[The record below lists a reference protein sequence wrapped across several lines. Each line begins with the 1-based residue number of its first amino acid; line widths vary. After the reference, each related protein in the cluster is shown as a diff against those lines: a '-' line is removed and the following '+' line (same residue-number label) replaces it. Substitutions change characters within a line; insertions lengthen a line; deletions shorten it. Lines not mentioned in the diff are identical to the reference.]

1 MDVINKLKL
10 INLKNKIK
18 AIIKPEQNSNSSN
31 KEENAKNLEILCEY
45 IIHLCKE
52 SPNITSFKQSLQ
64 GEFSEKTIYSIYT
77 TIKDLKLSENIND
90 NKNTETKNDNT
101 DIISNKSNNITKLN
115 STKDQTYTN
124 VESKLKKSGNAD
136 ELDLYF
142 EEEYRGRYY
151 IKRSF
156 DDYMPPKV
164 QLPPQNFSEVLSA
177 IDNQNDKSEL
187 HLLSQKRERAHKI
200 KSEIN
205 IVGNIEKI
213 QKNPLKEQ
221 KAKSHYDNSNNKN
234 YEKNPSYDII
244 NNKNK
249 FLPPEIKRG
258 RIFDAT
264 VTKVIELGCF
274 VDIFLDTNK
283 KVLEEK
289 EKGKIRAFNTRKTCK
304 GFVPMTYLKSYR
316 HTQQRFKS
324 AHQIT
329 QVGDKVKVK
338 IISLEEGRLIVS
350 VNQVDQNTGEDVITR
365 QNKYKKEMDQIEE
378 DKIKLFFEDNTD
390 EKINGF
396 GALTG
401 IPLAINEDEEQDC
414 GEYEIWEM
422 LQMKNAGRKDYHV
435 ENYNSKIVNQDVNDP
450 EKDLNIEL
458 REEEPP
464 FLKGMT
470 SKTNVKL
477 TPINLI
483 RNPEGDMQKSIVDRN
498 EQAKLRKEIRDK
510 HNKERIINL
519 KRTAENMIG
528 MTSELKE
535 QDIIK
540 MRSGFLN
547 DKELKY
553 MKFDLDNKK
562 ILKGVD
568 EEEPQYVKENRKKI
582 NEFKL
587 RKKFLSM
594 REQRESLPIF
604 QFKEELRKQIG
615 SNRITIIVGETGSG
629 KTTQLT
635 QYLVE
640 WGYAKYGRI
649 GCTQPRR
656 VAAMSVA
663 LRVSNEFGCKI
674 SEEVGYLIRFDD
686 QCSEKTIIKYM
697 TEGMLLR
704 ETLIDKDLSQY
715 SVIILDEAHE
725 RTIATDVLFGLI
737 KEAIKRRPTLKLII
751 TSATLNSGK
760 FSKFFDNCP
769 VFKIPGRTY
778 DVEILYAKIPEVDYL
793 EASLKTVLQIHL
805 NEKPGDIL
813 LFLTGQEEIDNACSM
828 LQLKVNT
835 LGKNV
840 PKLIVLPVYSAMPS
854 ELQIKIFEPAPPGA
868 RKCIVATNIAEA
880 SLTID
885 GIYYVVDPGFTKIKT
900 FNSKVGMDNL
910 IIVPISQSSAQQ
922 RAGRAGRTGPG
933 KCYRLYTYNAFKN
946 EMLPDT
952 VPEIQRTNLADTVLI
967 LKALGINDLL
977 NFEFMDPPPTP
988 NLVSAMEQLYYLGA
1002 LDEEGLLTKLG
1013 RRMAEFPLEP
1023 QLSKILLASV
1033 DLNCSEEITTIVS
1046 MLSVQNV
1053 FYRPKE
1059 KEEQADKKRARFIN
1073 YQGDHITL
1081 LNVYNE
1087 YIKHQTEEWC
1097 KDNYLHYRNLA
1108 KAVEIKEQL
1117 RSILERYRLKMISC
1131 KGSYSQVR
1139 KAITAGY
1146 FSHVARC
1153 QKDVY
1158 KTIIDDHEVFIHPS
1172 SALFNKNPEW
1182 VVYHEVV
1189 NTSKEYMRNVSTINP
1204 RWLMDVAGKYFKVC
1218 DPNVLTKKQRN
1229 EKIEPLAVRFGDP
1242 NEWRLSKRKGF
1253 L

>member
-1 MDVINKLKL
+1 
-10 INLKNKIK
+10 
-18 AIIKPEQNSNSSN
+18 
-31 KEENAKNLEILCEY
+31 
-45 IIHLCKE
+45 
-52 SPNITSFKQSLQ
+52 
-64 GEFSEKTIYSIYT
+64 
-77 TIKDLKLSENIND
+77 
-90 NKNTETKNDNT
+90 
-101 DIISNKSNNITKLN
+101 
-115 STKDQTYTN
+115 
-124 VESKLKKSGNAD
+124 
-136 ELDLYF
+136 
-142 EEEYRGRYY
+142 
-151 IKRSF
+151 
-156 DDYMPPKV
+156 
-164 QLPPQNFSEVLSA
+164 
-177 IDNQNDKSEL
+177 
-187 HLLSQKRERAHKI
+187 
-200 KSEIN
+200 
-205 IVGNIEKI
+205 
-213 QKNPLKEQ
+213 
-221 KAKSHYDNSNNKN
+221 
-234 YEKNPSYDII
+234 
-244 NNKNK
+244 
-249 FLPPEIKRG
+249 
-258 RIFDAT
+258 
-264 VTKVIELGCF
+264 
-274 VDIFLDTNK
+274 
-283 KVLEEK
+283 
-289 EKGKIRAFNTRKTCK
+289 
-304 GFVPMTYLKSYR
+304 
-316 HTQQRFKS
+316 
-324 AHQIT
+324 
-329 QVGDKVKVK
+329 
-338 IISLEEGRLIVS
+338 
-350 VNQVDQNTGEDVITR
+350 
-365 QNKYKKEMDQIEE
+365 
-378 DKIKLFFEDNTD
+378 
-390 EKINGF
+390 
-396 GALTG
+396 
-401 IPLAINEDEEQDC
+401 
-414 GEYEIWEM
+414 
-422 LQMKNAGRKDYHV
+422 
-435 ENYNSKIVNQDVNDP
+435 
-450 EKDLNIEL
+450 
-458 REEEPP
+458 
-464 FLKGMT
+464 
-470 SKTNVKL
+470 
-477 TPINLI
+477 
-483 RNPEGDMQKSIVDRN
+483 
-498 EQAKLRKEIRDK
+498 
-510 HNKERIINL
+510 
-519 KRTAENMIG
+519 
-528 MTSELKE
+528 
-535 QDIIK
+535 
-540 MRSGFLN
+540 
-547 DKELKY
+547 

-615 SNRITIIVGETGSG
+615 SNKITIIVGETGSG

-663 LRVSNEFGCKI
+663 LRVSSEFGCKI
-674 SEEVGYLIRFDD
+674 SEEVGYLIRFED

-704 ETLIDKDLSQY
+704 ETLIDKNLSQY

-737 KEAIKRRPTLKLII
+737 KDAIKRRPTLKLII
-751 TSATLNSGK
+751 TSATLNSAK
-760 FSKFFDNCP
+760 FSKFFDYCP

-778 DVEILYAKIPEVDYL
+778 DVEILYAKVPEVDYL

-813 LFLTGQEEIDNACSM
+813 LFLTGQEEIDN
-828 LQLKVNT
+828 
-835 LGKNV
+835 
-840 PKLIVLPVYSAMPS
+840 
-854 ELQIKIFEPAPPGA
+854 EIFEPAPPGA
-868 RKCIVATNIAEA
+868 RKCIIATNIAEA

-1059 KEEQADKKRARFIN
+1059 KEELADKKRAKFIN

-1087 YIKHQTEEWC
+1087 YIKHQDEEWC
-1097 KDNYLHYRNLA
+1097 KENYLHYRNLA

-1117 RSILERYRLKMISC
+1117 RSILERYKLKIISC

-1153 QKDVY
+1153 QKDIY

-1204 RWLMDVAGKYFKVC
+1204 KWLMDVAGKYFKVC

-1229 EKIEPLAVRFGDP
+1229 EKIEPWAVRFGDP

>member
-1 MDVINKLKL
+1 MDVINKLKF

-18 AIIKPEQNSNSSN
+18 AIIETQSKQNSSN
-31 KEENAKNLEILCEY
+31 KEENSKNLEILAEY

-64 GEFSEKTIYSIYT
+64 GEFSEKAIYNIYT
-77 TIKDLKLSENIND
+77 TVKDLKLSENKNIDNS
-90 NKNTETKNDNT
+90 NKNDDNINIILNKNNNKLDSTKAETSLVEK
-101 DIISNKSNNITKLN
+101 SNKVGN
-115 STKDQTYTN
+115 S
-124 VESKLKKSGNAD
+124 D

-142 EEEYRGRYY
+142 EEEYKNRYY
-151 IKRSF
+151 IKKSF
-156 DDYMPPKV
+156 DDYMPPKI
-164 QLPPQNFSEVLSA
+164 QPPPQNFSEVLST
-177 IDNQNDKSEL
+177 IDNQSEDN
-187 HLLSQKRERAHKI
+187 LLSQKRNRNKI
-200 KSEIN
+200 KTEVN
-205 IVGNIEKI
+205 IIGNIEKI
-213 QKNPLKEQ
+213 QKKPLKEKDRKSYHD
-221 KAKSHYDNSNNKN
+221 KAN
-234 YEKNPSYDII
+234 YEKNPNYDII
-244 NNKNK
+244 NNNNK

-264 VTKVIELGCF
+264 VTKVIDLGCF
-274 VDIFLDTNK
+274 VDIFLETNK
-283 KVLEEK
+283 KVQEEL
-289 EKGKIRAFNTRKTCK
+289 EKGNKRAFNTRKTCK
-304 GFVPMTYLKSYR
+304 GFVPMTYLKSYH
-316 HTQQRFKS
+316 HTQQRIKT
-324 AHQIT
+324 AHQIV
-329 QVGDKVKVK
+329 QVGDIVKVK

-350 VNQVDQNTGEDVITR
+350 INQVDQNTGEDIISL
-365 QNKYKKEMDQIEE
+365 QNKYKKEMNQIEE
-378 DKIKLFFEDNTD
+378 DKIKLFFEDNTHD
-390 EKINGF
+390 KIEGI
-396 GALTG
+396 GTLTG

-422 LQMKNAGRKDYHV
+422 TQMKNAGRKDYHI
-435 ENYNSKIVNQDVNDP
+435 ENYNTKIVNQDVNDP

-464 FLKGMT
+464 FLKGLT
-470 SKTNVKL
+470 SKTNTKIS
-477 TPINLI
+477 PINLVKD
-483 RNPEGDMQKSIVDRN
+483 PEGDMQKSIVDRN

-510 HNKERIINL
+510 HNKERIINM

-528 MTSELKE
+528 MPTELKE
-535 QDIIK
+535 QDILK

-582 NEFKL
+582 NDFKL

-615 SNRITIIVGETGSG
+615 SNRIIIIVGETGSG

-640 WGYAKYGRI
+640 WGYAQYGRI

-663 LRVSNEFGCKI
+663 LRVSSEFGCKI
-674 SEEVGYLIRFDD
+674 SEEVGYLIRFED

-704 ETLIDKDLSQY
+704 ETLIDKNLSQY

-751 TSATLNSGK
+751 TSATLNSAK
-760 FSKFFDNCP
+760 FAKFFDNCP

-778 DVEILYAKIPEVDYL
+778 DVEILYAKVPEVDYL

-835 LGKNV
+835 LGKNA
-840 PKLIVLPVYSAMPS
+840 PKMIVYPVYSAMPS
-854 ELQIKIFEPAPPGA
+854 ELQIKIFEPAPPGT

-933 KCYRLYTYNAFKN
+933 KCYRLYTCNAYMY

-977 NFEFMDPPPTP
+977 HFEFMDPPPTP

-1023 QLSKILLASV
+1023 KLSKILLASV

-1087 YIKHQTEEWC
+1087 YIKYQTEDWC
-1097 KDNYLHYRNLA
+1097 KENFLHYRNLS

-1117 RSILERYRLKMISC
+1117 KSILQRYKLKMISC

-1189 NTSKEYMRNVSTINP
+1189 NTTKEYMRNVSTINP
-1204 RWLMDVAGKYFKVC
+1204 KWLMDVAGKYFKVC